1 MRLECFGKNV
11 PTRSSLFSMDW
22 WLREMTCY
30 MSDPSQRH
38 IFICWIREEPRAK
51 LGFPPVSL
59 KLVQNHKDTEPE
71 SILQVHWR
79 FLEFLS
85 CFRIVSS
92 ALWCVY
98 SASRCNFSFCI
109 QRTRHR
115 WVINSSSQFSSVHFS
130 CSLVSD
136 SLQPH
141 GLQHTRPPCPSPTP
155 RVYSNSCPL
164 SRWCHPAISSS
175 VIPSPPAF
183 NLSQRHSLFKWVRS
197 SHQVAKGLE
206 FSFSNSPS
214 NEYSGLICFRMDW
227 LDLPAVQGTLKSLLQ
242 HHSSRASVLW
252 HSAFFIV
259 QLSYP

>member
-11 PTRSSLFSMDW
+11 PTRSSLFSMNW
-22 WLREMTCY
+22 WLCEMTCS

-109 QRTRHR
+109 QRARHR
-115 WVINSSSQFSSVHFS
+115 WVINSSSQFSSFQLLS
-130 CSLVSD
+130 CVWLFATAWTATHQASLSITNSQ
-136 SLQPH
+136 SLLKLMSIESVMPSNHLILCHPLSSCLQSFPASQSFQMSQVFTS
-141 GLQHTRPPCPSPTP
+141 GGQRIGVQLQH
-155 RVYSNSCPL
+155 
-164 SRWCHPAISSS
+164 
-175 VIPSPPAF
+175 
-183 NLSQRHSLFKWVRS
+183 Q
-197 SHQVAKGLE
+197 
-206 FSFSNSPS
+206 SFQW
-214 NEYSGLICFRMDW
+214 IFRTDF
-227 LDLPAVQGTLKSLLQ
+227 L
-242 HHSSRASVLW
+242 
-252 HSAFFIV
+252 
-259 QLSYP
+259 